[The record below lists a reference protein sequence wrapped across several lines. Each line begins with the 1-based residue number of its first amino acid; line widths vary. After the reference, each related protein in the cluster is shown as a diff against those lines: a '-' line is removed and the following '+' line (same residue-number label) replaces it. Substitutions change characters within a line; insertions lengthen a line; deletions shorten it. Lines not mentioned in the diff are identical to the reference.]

1 MNGNTDKHSWK
12 ILFGIFLV
20 MLSGLLYGAHYLVF
34 GDAHHIAIY
43 LLGDIA
49 FVPISV
55 LFVTLILEHIL
66 ERKQKEA
73 LMHKLNMV
81 LGAFFSEV
89 GMPLLRLLGHLLDD
103 NPGLGEKLRLKTEW
117 TSKDFCGAADFL
129 ARFPYS
135 IRAQKIDLP
144 QLRQFFSEKRP
155 FLLGLLE
162 NPNLLEHEKIT
173 DMLWAVFHLTEE
185 LLARTDLAR
194 LNDPDTEHLSGD
206 VKRAYTQIVCEWLDY
221 MRHLKHDYPYLYSL
235 AVRTNPFD
243 PSSKPEIN

>member
-1 MNGNTDKHSWK
+1 MNANTNKHAWK

-20 MLSGLLYGAHYLVF
+20 TLSGLLYGAHYLIF
-34 GDAHHIAIY
+34 RDAHHIAIY

-55 LFVTLILEHIL
+55 LLVTLILEHIL

-89 GMPLLRLLGHLLDD
+89 GMPLLRLLRRLIDD
-103 NPGLGEKLRLKTEW
+103 NPGLSEKLRLKTEW
-117 TSKDFCGAADFL
+117 TPKDFCGAAEFL
-129 ARFPYS
+129 TRFPYS
-135 IRAQKIDLP
+135 IKAQRIDLA
-144 QLRQFFSEKRP
+144 QLRTFLSEKRP

-194 LNDPDTEHLSGD
+194 LGGPDEEHLTGD
-206 VKRAYTQIVCEWLDY
+206 VKRVYTQVVCEWLDY
-221 MRHLKHDYPYLYSL
+221 MRHLKRDYPYLYSL

-243 PSSKPEIN
+243 PASKPEVS

>member
-1 MNGNTDKHSWK
+1 MNANIKKHTWQ

-20 MLSGLLYGAHYLVF
+20 TLSGLLYGAHYLVF
-34 GDAHHIAIY
+34 RDTHHIAIY

-66 ERKQKEA
+66 EKKQKET

-81 LGAFFSEV
+81 LGVFFSEV
-89 GMPLLRLLGHLLDD
+89 GMPLLRLLERLPED
-103 NPGLGEKLRLKTEW
+103 NPGLAQKLCLKTEW
-117 TSKDFCGAADFL
+117 TLKDFCGAADFL
-129 ARFPYS
+129 ARFPYC
-135 IRAQKIDLP
+135 IKAQKLDLL
-144 QLRQFFSEKRP
+144 QLRKFLSEKRP

-194 LNDPDTEHLSGD
+194 LGGPDAEHLSGD
-206 VKRAYTQIVCEWLDY
+206 VKRVYTQILCEWLEY
-221 MRHLKHDYPYLYSL
+221 MRHLKRDYPYLYSL

-243 PSSKPEIN
+243 PTSKPEVS